1 MNALA
6 KTLIPAMLLVA
17 TVHAHADERP
27 MKDMPMKDMPMG
39 TSSQAQT
46 HHAGGMVKK
55 LDAAKGTVTFAHG
68 PVKSL
73 NWPPMTMGFR
83 VTDKALLER
92 LEVGKEVEFEFVK
105 EGSDYVVTGI
115 R

>member
-27 MKDMPMKDMPMG
+27 MKDMPMG

-55 LDAAKGTVTFAHG
+55 LDAAEGTVTLAHG

-83 VTDKALLER
+83 VRDKALLER
-92 LEVGKEVEFEFVK
+92 LEVGKEVEFVK